1 MNFQSIELLINL
13 LKDIFDIRFEFSNSN
28 SINKTELVL
37 FNADEN
43 ELMHASHTAEN
54 DILAV
59 CIS

>member
-1 MNFQSIELLINL
+1 M
-13 LKDIFDIRFEFSNSN
+13 KDIFDIRLKLSNSN
-28 SINKTELVL
+28 SINETKLVL

>member
-1 MNFQSIELLINL
+1 M
-13 LKDIFDIRFEFSNSN
+13 KDIFDIRFEFSNSN
-28 SINKTELVL
+28 FINEIKLVL

-54 DILAV
+54 DISAV